1 MAFSTPTNRPD
12 QVLVMAIAELAHSAP
27 VAWRDF
33 LKAFDVFVMS
43 TMADCIMA
51 APDVLPV
58 QQGRARGV
66 NEVHDMLRNAE
77 KTADRMA
84 VRRTT

>member
-1 MAFSTPTNRPD
+1 MTGRPD
-12 QVLVMAIAELAHSAP
+12 QIMVRAIAELAHSAP
-27 VAWRDF
+27 VAWQEF
-33 LKAFDVFVMS
+33 LKAFEVFVRS
-43 TMADCIMA
+43 TTADCIMA

-66 NEVHDMLRNAE
+66 NEVHDLLRNAE

-84 VRRTT
+84 VRRTTHNA